1 MDRGRIVIIA
11 VILALILLAKGIGKP
26 EAKQGQFAPVTA
38 TPTPLATPCPVD
50 EIKKL
55 ISKHDIDPKVVKAII
70 KVESNWNPDA
80 KGSSGELGLM
90 QLMPATAKHFGVKN
104 RLNPFQNV
112 KGGIEYL
119 AYCKQKTGKAYLRCY
134 NAGEAKTELAAAY
147 KYEKK
152 VLAALS
158 NSKLAKN
165 S

>member
-11 VILALILLAKGIGKP
+11 VILALILIAKGIGKP

-38 TPTPLATPCPVD
+38 SPTPPATPCPVD

-80 KGSSGELGLM
+80 KGTSGELGLM

-104 RLNPFQNV
+104 RLDPFSNV

-119 AYCKQKTGKAYLRCY
+119 AYCKQRTGKAYLRCY
-134 NAGEAKTELAAAY
+134 NAGEAKINLPAAH
-147 KYEKK
+147 KYERK
-152 VLAALS
+152 VLATLQHTDQKS
-158 NSKLAKN
+158 
-165 S
+165 